1 MLIYKRH
8 AVLACSLLVLLAA
21 CAPTVRT
28 RGNLLEEDKLAQI
41 KAGESTREDVATKLG
56 SPTQVGTFDENCWYY
71 FGRRTEQYSFLDP
84 EVTEQKSVE
93 VHFDDKG
100 VVTELKTLDPAQ
112 CQEVNPVARS
122 TPTYGHEMT
131 FVEQLVGNLGGAN
144 SAKESKKKKPTD

>member
-1 MLIYKRH
+1 MLIYTRLT
-8 AVLACSLLVLLAA
+8 VFACSLFLLLAA
-21 CAPTVRT
+21 CAPTVYT
-28 RGNLLEEDKLAQI
+28 RGNLLDEEKLAQI
-41 KAGESTREDVATKLG
+41 KVGESTREEVAAKIG

-100 VVTELKTLDPAQ
+100 VVTAVNKLDPSQ

-131 FVEQLVGNLGGAN
+131 FVEQLVGNLGHATKDPKAKK
-144 SAKESKKKKPTD
+144 SAP